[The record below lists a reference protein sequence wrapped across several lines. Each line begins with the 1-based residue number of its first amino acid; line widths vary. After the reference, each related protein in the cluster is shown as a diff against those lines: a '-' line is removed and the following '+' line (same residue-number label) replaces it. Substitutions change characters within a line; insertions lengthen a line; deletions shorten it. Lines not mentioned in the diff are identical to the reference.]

1 MDFFLIM
8 TLWNIVHISENDMVI
23 KNRSRIT
30 LKNSKINIPTG
41 VVRELSLL
49 LLLERGDKKP
59 SSLNVIYYA
68 K

>member
-1 MDFFLIM
+1 M
-8 TLWNIVHISENDMVI
+8 TLWNIVHISEDDMVI

-41 VVRELSLL
+41 VVQELSLL

>member
-1 MDFFLIM
+1 M
-8 TLWNIVHISENDMVI
+8 TLWNIVHISEDDMVI

-41 VVRELSLL
+41 VVQE
-49 LLLERGDKKP
+49 LLERGDKKP
-59 SSLNVIYYA
+59 SSLNVIYYE